1 MPAIEPKFA
10 DFAIHYGQYAAA
22 DHLDEVRARDFSQL
36 DRLDQVYLDYTGS
49 ALPGR
54 YQLDR
59 YRDFVCD
66 GIWGNPHSMNLP
78 SQRST
83 EAITAARQNVLDFL
97 NGSPDEY
104 TVVFCA
110 NASAAIRLVAE
121 SFPFAASSRL
131 GLLQDNH
138 NSVLG
143 IREYAERMGAETT
156 TVPLGAD
163 LRADADE
170 MTRLLASGI
179 DGPSLFAYPAQSN
192 FSGIRHA
199 LDWIDVAHAHGWK
212 VLLDAAALV
221 LSHDLDLA
229 KHKPDFVPISF
240 YKIFGWPTGIG
251 CLVARKEAL
260 ADLRRPWFSG
270 GTVIASSAMGG
281 WHALAPGA
289 EGFEDGTPNFLG
301 AVGVGIGLDYV
312 TNVLKRAP
320 ARARMTSLL
329 QYTLNRITELKH
341 DNGMPMCVLYGPGD
355 MVERGPTI
363 AFNILDSSG
372 HVVDERL
379 VESRSVE
386 MKIALRTGCF
396 CNPGVGEAAFG
407 LDTVD
412 LLRAGRLSNGPYSVD
427 HYRHEVG
434 IQTGGALRISLGP
447 VSNFHDLS
455 RFDSF
460 MLSWQNF
467 IQTTESLAGLPP
479 RERC

>member
-1 MPAIEPKFA
+1 MPATELSFA
-10 DFAIHYGQYAAA
+10 DFAHHYGQYAAA
-22 DHLDEVRARDFSQL
+22 EHLDEVRARDFSQL
-36 DRLDQVYLDYTGS
+36 DRLGQVYLDYTGS
-49 ALPGR
+49 ALAGR

-59 YRDFVCD
+59 YRDYVCD
-66 GIWGNPHSMNLP
+66 GIWGNPHSLNSP
-78 SQRST
+78 SRRST
-83 EAITAARQNVLDFL
+83 EEITAARRAVLDFL
-97 NGSPDEY
+97 NGTPDEY

-121 SFPFAASSRL
+121 SFPFTTSSRL
-131 GLLQDNH
+131 GILQDNH

-143 IREYAERMGAETT
+143 MREYAARLGAEVT
-156 TVPLGAD
+156 TVPLGPD
-163 LRADADE
+163 LRADAAE
-170 MTRLLASGI
+170 TTRVLAGGA

-192 FSGIRHA
+192 FSGVRHS
-199 LDWIDVAHAHGWK
+199 LDWIDVAHAHGWR

-221 LSHDLDLA
+221 LSQDLDLSE
-229 KHKPDFVPISF
+229 HKPDFVPLSF

-260 ADLRRPWFSG
+260 AELRRPWFSG

-301 AVGVGIGLDYV
+301 AVGVSIGLDYV
-312 TNVLKRAP
+312 ANVVERAP

-329 QYTLNRITELKH
+329 QYALNRLTELKH
-341 DNGMPMCVLYGPGD
+341 DNGMPMCVVYGPRD
-355 MVERGPTI
+355 VVDRGPTI
-363 AFNILDSSG
+363 AFNIMDSNG

-379 VESRSVE
+379 AESRAVA
-386 MKIALRTGCF
+386 MNIALRTGCF
-396 CNPGVGEAAFG
+396 CNPGVGERAFD
-407 LDTVD
+407 LDEDD
-412 LLRAGRLSNGPYSVD
+412 LIRAGRLSDGQYSVD
-427 HYRHEVG
+427 HYRHAVG
-434 IQTGGALRISLGP
+434 VPTGGALRISLGP
-447 VSNFHDLS
+447 VSNFQDLS

-467 IQTTESLAGLPP
+467 VQTTETLAGLPP